1 MKRIIGLII
10 SLILCVNISA
20 LADNEKINRAEFVA
34 YIMSRAGIIN
44 SDKDV
49 DFIDIAEGD
58 KYYNYVAAAKE
69 YKIVN
74 GYLNNTFRPYSDI
87 TKQEAIVILSRMY
100 KVNPVSG
107 VYINGFADYGKIE
120 EYAVG
125 YVSAAVRNGI
135 VNYEPGKKFGPEES
149 ITLDEMMSMI
159 DGFEQNKNKTLHF
172 SLGYPKVSTENVYN
186 AITGFIVV

>member
-20 LADNEKINRAEFVA
+20 LAGNEKINRAEFVA

-125 YVSAAVRNGI
+125 YVSAAVRSGI

-172 SLGYPKVSTENVYN
+172 SLLYPKVSTENVYN